1 MQGCRLLLSRDFGLV
16 WWGQLIS
23 QIGDSVTKLA
33 LLWFVYSITGSALKT
48 TIIGVLQTIP
58 PIAFGPL
65 IGVYLDRLPKKPIL
79 ITADILRALLIGV
92 LPCTLSVESF
102 TVEYLYVIVFLH
114 AIATAV
120 FGPALTASVP
130 SLVPRSQ
137 FTAANAL
144 LQGTTSL
151 GLIIGPV
158 LSGIGIAA
166 FSSQAVLCVNA
177 VTYLVSAACLLP
189 VRLAQPSI
197 PVQIRPSFTRDL
209 MEGVRFAFM
218 RQRTILLLIVTAA
231 LYSFGTSAFSTLFPV
246 FGRKILDL
254 GPVEVGYLWSALGV
268 GLLIVSV
275 GLVKLTAWDLNARMV
290 GIAAASVISG
300 VAMCLFVWAPNR
312 VVATLLMGVIG
323 GGLGVFTPI
332 AWGALQELSPDHL
345 VSRAL
350 TLYGA
355 SAMTAAIIGM
365 TVFGWLT
372 ERFGVRASL
381 FGIAFMLF
389 ATGLVAASLRR
400 GMQTRPTLRL
410 VEPSVR
416 TVAAHAS
423 ICQSV

>member
-1 MQGCRLLLSRDFGLV
+1 MQSCRLLLSRDFGLV
-16 WWGQLIS
+16 WGGQLIS

-79 ITADILRALLIGV
+79 ITADILRAVLIGV
-92 LPCTLSVESF
+92 LPCTISVENF

-151 GLIIGPV
+151 GLIVGPV
-158 LSGIGIAA
+158 LSGVGIAA
-166 FSSQAVLCVNA
+166 FSSQAVLAVNA

-189 VRLAQPSI
+189 VRLKQPSM

-268 GLLIVSV
+268 GLLVVSV
-275 GLVKLTAWDLNARMV
+275 GLVKLTAWDLNARMI
-290 GIAAASVISG
+290 GIASASAISA
-300 VAMCLFVWAPNR
+300 VAVCLLMWVPNF
-312 VVATLLMGVIG
+312 VVAVLLMGVIG

-365 TVFGWLT
+365 TAFGWLT
-372 ERFGVRASL
+372 ERFGVRASI
-381 FGIAFMLF
+381 FGIAFMLL
-389 ATGLVAASLRR
+389 ATSVVAASLRNS
-400 GMQTRPTLRL
+400 MQTRPALRL
-410 VEPSVR
+410 VAPGVR
-416 TVAAHAS
+416 AVSAHANAY
-423 ICQSV
+423 QSV